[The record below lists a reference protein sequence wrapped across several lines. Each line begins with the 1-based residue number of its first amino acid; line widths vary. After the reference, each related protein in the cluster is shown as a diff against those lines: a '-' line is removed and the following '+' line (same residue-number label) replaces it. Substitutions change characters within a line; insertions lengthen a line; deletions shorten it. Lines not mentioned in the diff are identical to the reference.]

1 MYHAYADT
9 PPVAEKPRSKE
20 MIQLSEKQEAQAME
34 LHRKALVIDALA
46 SSYSI
51 TEAKYFQ
58 KLKDG
63 GVDMASVT
71 VGGSSLRET
80 TRAAAQMLATIR
92 DNSDQMVQ
100 VTTAAEMR
108 QAKREGKVA
117 VVFSTQNGS
126 CLEGDPALLEVYHRL
141 GYRIMGITYSGA
153 NFLGGGCAELTRE
166 VQGLTFVGM
175 EVLQEMNRLGIL
187 IDASHSGDATTWD
200 ILKLSKDPAVFTH
213 SNARALADTARN
225 KPDDQI
231 KAMANT
237 GGVMGV
243 APVPRMVNDDMRKAT
258 LEGLLD
264 HIDYIVGLVGVDH
277 VGLGLDFT
285 DATER
290 YTRPIK
296 EPWMIWRDRR
306 PEMLG
311 TWEDFFSVPY
321 ARDIDDHT
329 KVPNLVRGLVVR
341 GYSDEDILKI
351 LGGNW
356 LRVFEKVTE
365 K

>member
-1 MYHAYADT
+1 MIELS
-9 PPVAEKPRSKE
+9 AE
-20 MIQLSEKQEAQAME
+20 QEARA
-34 LHRKALVIDALA
+34 RKLQRNALVIDALA
-46 SSYSI
+46 TSYSI
-51 TEAKYFQ
+51 TEKKYFQ
-58 KLKDG
+58 KMRDG
-63 GVDMASVT
+63 GIDVTWVT
-71 VGGSSLRET
+71 VGGNRLQET
-80 TRAAAQMLATIR
+80 AKAAAQVLATIR
-92 DNSDQMVQ
+92 ENSDKIVQ
-100 VTTAAEMR
+100 VTTAAEMH
-108 QAKREGKVA
+108 QAKRDGKAA

-126 CLEGDPALLEVYHRL
+126 CLEGDPGLLEVYHRL
-141 GYRIMGITYSGA
+141 GYRIMGITYSGG
-153 NFLGGGCAELTRE
+153 NFLGAGCAELTRE
-166 VQGLTFVGM
+166 VQGLTFVGV
-175 EVLQEMNRLGIL
+175 EVVREMNRLGIL
-187 IDASHSGDATTWD
+187 IDMSHSGDATTWD
-200 ILKLSKDPAVFTH
+200 VLRLSKEPVVFTH

-231 KAMANT
+231 KAMADT

-243 APVPRMVNDDMRKAT
+243 APVPRMVNDDMSKAT

-290 YTRPIK
+290 YAKPIK
-296 EPWMIWRDRR
+296 EPWTIWRERR

-311 TWEDFFSVPY
+311 TWEDFFTVPY
-321 ARDIDDHT
+321 AKDIEDHT
-329 KVPNLVRGLVVR
+329 KLPNLVRGLVAR

-356 LRVFEKVTE
+356 LRVFEEVTE

>member
-1 MYHAYADT
+1 
-9 PPVAEKPRSKE
+9 
-20 MIQLSEKQEAQAME
+20 MIELSAGQEARAVE
-34 LHRKALVIDALA
+34 LQRNALVIDALA
-46 SSYSI
+46 TSYSI
-51 TEAKYFQ
+51 TEEKYFQ
-58 KLKDG
+58 KLRDG
-63 GVDMASVT
+63 GIDVTWVT
-71 VGGSSLRET
+71 VGGNRLQET
-80 TRAAAQMLATIR
+80 AKAAAQVLATIR
-92 DNSDQMVQ
+92 ENSDEMVQ

-108 QAKREGKVA
+108 QAKRDGKAA

-126 CLEGDPALLEVYHRL
+126 CLEGDPGLLEVYHRL

-153 NFLGGGCAELTRE
+153 NFLGAGCAELTRE
-166 VQGLTFVGM
+166 VQGLTFVGI
-175 EVLQEMNRLGIL
+175 EVVQEMNRLGIL
-187 IDASHSGDATTWD
+187 IDMSHSGDATTWD
-200 ILKLSKDPAVFTH
+200 VLRLSKEPVVFTH
-213 SNARALADTARN
+213 SNARALADAARN

-231 KAMANT
+231 KAMADT

-243 APVPRMVNDDMRKAT
+243 APVPRMVNDDMSKAT

-290 YTRPIK
+290 YAEPIK
-296 EPWMIWRDRR
+296 EPWTIWRERR

-311 TWEDFFSVPY
+311 TWEDFFTVPY
-321 ARDIDDHT
+321 AKDIEDHT
-329 KVPNLVRGLVVR
+329 KLPNLVRGLVAR

-356 LRVFEKVTE
+356 LRVFEEVTE

>member
-1 MYHAYADT
+1 MIKLS
-9 PPVAEKPRSKE
+9 AEQE
-20 MIQLSEKQEAQAME
+20 MRAMK
-34 LHRKALVIDALA
+34 LHRNALVIDALA

-51 TEAKYFQ
+51 TEEKYFQ
-58 KLKDG
+58 KLRDG
-63 GVDMASVT
+63 DVNVTSVT
-71 VGGSSLRET
+71 LGGSSLKET
-80 TRAAAQMLATIR
+80 TKAAAQMLATIR
-92 DNSDQMVQ
+92 QNSDKMVQ
-100 VTTAAEMR
+100 VTTVAEMR

-126 CLEGDPALLEVYHRL
+126 CLEGDPGLLEVYHRL

-153 NFLGGGCAELTRE
+153 NFLGAGCAELTRE
-166 VQGLTFVGM
+166 VQGLTFVGIQ
-175 EVLQEMNRLGIL
+175 VVQEMNRLSIL
-187 IDASHSGDATTWD
+187 IDMSHSGDATTWD
-200 ILKLSKDPAVFTH
+200 VLRLSKEPVVFTH

-231 KAMANT
+231 RAMADT

-243 APVPRMVNDDMRKAT
+243 TPVPRMVNDDMMKAT
-258 LEGLLD
+258 LENLLD
-264 HIDYIVGLVGVDH
+264 HIDHIVGLVGVDH

-290 YTRPIK
+290 YAKPIK
-296 EPWMIWRDRR
+296 EPWTIWRERR

-311 TWEDFFSVPY
+311 TLEDFFTVPY
-321 ARDIDDHT
+321 AKGIEDHT
-329 KVPNLVRGLVVR
+329 KLPNLVRGLVSR

-356 LRVFEKVTE
+356 LRVFEEVT
-365 K
+365 KK

>member
-1 MYHAYADT
+1 MIKLS
-9 PPVAEKPRSKE
+9 AE
-20 MIQLSEKQEAQAME
+20 QETRAME
-34 LHRKALVIDALA
+34 LHRNALVIDALA
-46 SSYSI
+46 ASYSI
-51 TEAKYFQ
+51 TEEKYFQ
-58 KLKDG
+58 KLRDG
-63 GVDMASVT
+63 GVDVTSVT
-71 VGGSSLRET
+71 VGGSSLKET
-80 TRAAAQMLATIR
+80 TKAAAQMLATIGE
-92 DNSDQMVQ
+92 NSDKIVQ
-100 VTTAAEMR
+100 VTTVAEMR
-108 QAKREGKVA
+108 QAKREDKTA

-126 CLEGDPALLEVYHRL
+126 CLEGDPGLLEVYHRL

-153 NFLGGGCAELTRE
+153 NFLGAGCAELTRE
-166 VQGLTFVGM
+166 MQGLTFVGI
-175 EVLQEMNRLGIL
+175 EVVQEMNRLGIL
-187 IDASHSGDATTWD
+187 IDMSHSGDATTWD
-200 ILKLSKDPAVFTH
+200 VLRLSKEPVVFTH

-231 KAMANT
+231 RIMADT

-264 HIDYIVGLVGVDH
+264 HIDYIVGLVGIDH
-277 VGLGLDFT
+277 VGLGLDFI

-290 YTRPIK
+290 YAKPIK
-296 EPWMIWRDRR
+296 EPWTIWRERR

-311 TWEDFFSVPY
+311 TWEDFFTVPY
-321 ARDIDDHT
+321 AKDIEDHT
-329 KVPNLVRGLVVR
+329 KVPNLVRGLVAR
-341 GYSDEDILKI
+341 GYSDEDIIKI